1 MRTHSRPAVSLYG
14 ASAAREEASADPSAR
29 NRLRTCGHK
38 RAPPTGRMTKRMS
51 SDEPV
56 EFSPS
61 VPQDAA
67 TVDEHGRRLDVTIE
81 GVVYHRLGPVHA
93 DHRGSL
99 LEVIDV
105 RDPFWIEP
113 IVYAYR
119 FTVLP
124 GRIKGFAVHK
134 LQTDRYVSIA
144 GRLRVVPFD
153 GRLGSPTFEAINEIH
168 FADDAPAFLRIP
180 AGVWHADQN
189 TGTTEAVVLNFPTRP
204 YDRENPD
211 KYRTD
216 PREGAIPFDWTLR
229 DG

>member
-1 MRTHSRPAVSLYG
+1 
-14 ASAAREEASADPSAR
+14 
-29 NRLRTCGHK
+29 
-38 RAPPTGRMTKRMS
+38 MTKRMS
-51 SDEPV
+51 GDEHA
-56 EFSPS
+56 EISPS

-134 LQTDRYVSIA
+134 LQADRYVSIA
-144 GRLRVVPFD
+144 GRLRVVLFD
-153 GRLGSPTFEAINEIH
+153 GRRESATFEAINEIH
-168 FADDAPAFLRIP
+168 FADDAPGFLRIP

-189 TGTTEAVVLNFPTRP
+189 TGTTEAVILNFPTRP
-204 YDRENPD
+204 YDRESPD
-211 KYRTD
+211 KYRTG
-216 PREGAIPFDWTLR
+216 PMTARSPSTGRFETARHQLA
-229 DG
+229 